1 MSIIEF
7 PLSHFIYLTIYLLVL
22 GTYHV
27 PGAAVNSQNRKYT
40 YPPKQNRKS
49 NSWIQ
54 QVYRRDVD
62 QKTEKNN
69 TITTDLEEYGNNW
82 ENLQV

>member
-1 MSIIEF
+1 M
-7 PLSHFIYLTIYLLVL
+7 L

-27 PGAAVNSQNRKYT
+27 PGAVVNSQNRKYI
-40 YPPKQNRKS
+40 YPAKQNRKT

-54 QVYRRDVD
+54 QVYRRVVD
-62 QKTEKNN
+62 KQTEKNN